1 MEEQR
6 VREVKNPGGRG
17 PMRGPRPKVEN
28 PGRLMKRLLK
38 KIPMAAM
45 LYIWAVALSIPKL
58 SAY

>member
-38 KIPMAAM
+38 IIFELIK
-45 LYIWAVALSIPKL
+45 
-58 SAY
+58 